1 MEPGLSSPIIL
12 VHHLHGSWV
21 GEARQAFIG
30 RGPLQDQRREIVKL
44 SPVLVKQSELQNG
57 VPQTG
62 HGDLEASTPPFRFR
76 GPWRKVGVLRFPGRV
91 PRQAAASEPPRRISQ
106 ASSSHTYQLL
116 VVLRQGTGRRA
127 GGHFVHGRNSHA
139 GRVGTD
145 EVDLHHLHGR
155 AGVEHP
161 RVIAHLEGED
171 LGGTSEGGGS
181 EA

>member
-1 MEPGLSSPIIL
+1 MVFLRLDTGTWKHQRPHFVL
-12 VHHLHGSWV
+12 
-21 GEARQAFIG
+21 EARGEKWEFSG
-30 RGPLQDQRREIVKL
+30 SLGG
-44 SPVLVKQSELQNG
+44 SPGKR
-57 VPQTG
+57 
-62 HGDLEASTPPFRFR
+62 PPPSR
-76 GPWRKVGVLRFPGRV
+76 PAV
-91 PRQAAASEPPRRISQ
+91 ISQ

-155 AGVEHP
+155 AGVEHS

-171 LGGTSEGGGS
+171 LGGTRKEGGS